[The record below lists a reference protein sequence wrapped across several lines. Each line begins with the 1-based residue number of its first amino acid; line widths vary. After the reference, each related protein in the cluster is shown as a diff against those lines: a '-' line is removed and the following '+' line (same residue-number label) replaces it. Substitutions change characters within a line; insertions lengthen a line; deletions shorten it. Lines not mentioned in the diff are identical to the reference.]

1 MGEIKYVNMIQM
13 GNFIPHSD
21 LVTLICFIDLL
32 TGCVAA
38 DGIRAAQEEK

>member
-1 MGEIKYVNMIQM
+1 MGEIKCVNMIQM

-38 DGIRAAQEEK
+38 DGITSAQEEQ